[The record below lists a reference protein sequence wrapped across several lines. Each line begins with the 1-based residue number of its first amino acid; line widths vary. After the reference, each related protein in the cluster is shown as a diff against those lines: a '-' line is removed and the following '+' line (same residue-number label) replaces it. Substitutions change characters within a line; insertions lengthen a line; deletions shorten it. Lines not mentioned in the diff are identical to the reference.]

1 MSIDSRTEYERAK
14 SNNADVWVPGCQGT
28 EPVTEFNGR
37 RLQYCWNPR
46 QGRHAYYDLD
56 NDLILTDGLEYLLPD
71 YLK

>member
-1 MSIDSRTEYERAK
+1 MLNDPRAEYARAK
-14 SNNADVWVPGCQGT
+14 ANNADVWVPGCQGT

-56 NDLILTDGLEYLLPD
+56 NDLILIDGLEYLLPD
-71 YLK
+71 FLK